1 VPSVTRLSYTPVKGL
16 ALVHPGEIFLGPD
29 GLAENRLFYVIAEDG
44 RRYELR
50 RDGRLAL
57 VGASYDPRA
66 EELALRFP
74 DGSVTKAPVEVD
86 GSVATDFYGRP
97 VSGRLVVGP
106 LSEALST
113 FLGRQVRLVKTVRP
127 GTALDS
133 ERGTVSLVSE
143 ASVSELARTASLP
156 GVDERRFR
164 MLIALDG
171 CRAHEED
178 AWVGREVRV
187 GEAVVHVLKQ
197 IVRCAATT
205 YSPDT
210 GRRDLDT
217 LRLIQAYR
225 GTRGGKDVE
234 FGVEA
239 EVVTPGRV
247 AAGDHCEPV

>member
-1 VPSVTRLSYTPVKGL
+1 VSRLSYTPVKGL
-16 ALVHPGEIFLGPD
+16 ALVHPSEIFLGRD
-29 GLAENRLFYVIAEDG
+29 GLAENRLFYVIAEAG

-57 VGASYDPRA
+57 VSASYDPGE
-66 EELALRFP
+66 EELALHFP
-74 DGSVTKAPVEVD
+74 DGSVTKATVEVD
-86 GSVATDFYGRP
+86 GSVSTDFYGRL
-97 VSGRLVVGP
+97 VNGRLVVGP
-106 LSEALST
+106 LAEALSA
-113 FLGRQVRLVKTVRP
+113 FLGRPVQLVKTLRP

-143 ASVSELARTASLP
+143 ASVSELAKTARLP
-156 GVDERRFR
+156 SVDERRFR

-178 AWVGREVRV
+178 EWVGRELRV
-187 GEAVVHVLKQ
+187 GEAVVRVLKP

-205 YSPDT
+205 HSPDT

-217 LRLIQAYR
+217 LRLIQSYR
-225 GTRGGKDVE
+225 GEKDVE

-239 EVVTPGRV
+239 EVVAPGRV
-247 AAGDHCEPV
+247 AVGDHSEPL

>member
-1 VPSVTRLSYTPVKGL
+1 VPSVSRLSYTPVKGL
-16 ALVHPGEIFLGPD
+16 ALVHPSEIFLGTD

-57 VGASYDPRA
+57 VNATYES
-66 EELALRFP
+66 ELDRLTFRFP
-74 DGSVTKAPVEVD
+74 DGTAAEASVELD
-86 GSVATDFYGRP
+86 GAVSADFYGRP
-97 VSGRLVVGP
+97 VAGRVVVGP
-106 LSEALST
+106 LAEALST
-113 FLGRQVRLVKTVRP
+113 FLGRPVRLVKTDRP

-143 ASVSELARTASLP
+143 ASVAELAGVAGLP

-164 MLIALDG
+164 MLIGLGG

-178 AWVGREVRV
+178 EWVGRDVRV
-187 GEAVVHVLKQ
+187 GEAVVRVLKRV
-197 IVRCAATT
+197 VRCAATT
-205 YSPDT
+205 HSPDT

-217 LRLIQAYR
+217 LRLIRSYR
-225 GTRGGKDVE
+225 GGEDVE

-239 EVVTPGRV
+239 EVVAPGRV
-247 AAGDHCEPV
+247 AVGDRCEPL

>member
-1 VPSVTRLSYTPVKGL
+1 VPSVSRFSYTPVKGL
-16 ALVHPGEIFLGPD
+16 ALVHPSEIYLSRE

-57 VGASYDPRA
+57 VSASYEP
-66 EELALRFP
+66 ETNTLTLRFP
-74 DGSVTKAPVEVD
+74 KGIVAEAMVSVD
-86 GSVATDFYGRP
+86 GAVSTDFYGRL
-97 VSGRLVVGP
+97 VTGRVVVGP
-106 LSEALST
+106 LADALST
-113 FLGRQVRLVKTVRP
+113 FLGRPVRLVKTDRP

-143 ASVSELARTASLP
+143 ASLSELARTASLA

-178 AWVGREVRV
+178 EWVARDVRV
-187 GEAVVHVLKQ
+187 GEAVIRVLKRV
-197 IVRCAATT
+197 VRCAATT

-217 LRLIQAYR
+217 LRLIQSY
-225 GTRGGKDVE
+225 RGGKDVE

-239 EVVTPGRV
+239 EVVVPGRV
-247 AAGDHCEPV
+247 AAGDHCELV